1 MSHVDKKFPQSTYF
15 SRFLPTLDFGGGSRR
30 MMQVWEILQ
39 CLGCELVSSARGD
52 RLDTA
57 VWQRIKKAIKTQADP
72 GCRLWS
78 RQRREAVIRLGEV
91 ARTWGQAIDTFSNLD
106 LVFMDDPIYFLPLFE
121 ALEKRHKPVVAICHN
136 LETLASSQVE
146 KGASKELFVKE
157 LDVLSRCRL
166 VITISRE
173 ETWLLDNL
181 HIPSFYLPY
190 YPLKPVLSRLLAVRR
205 EREKLSTSSRSGI
218 LMLGNAIN
226 LSTLEGMN
234 RVIQVW
240 QEKHL
245 DRLAGQLLVA
255 GYNADKMF
263 KPDSFPDSIRF
274 LGTLTN
280 EELDRRL
287 VQVKACLCFQESGTG
302 ALTRICEMLIA
313 HVPVLANSHAARSYY
328 HIPGV
333 TEFAGLNHLEE
344 VIEKIDRIGGNIPLP
359 TPPNARE
366 LIAQVKRIL

>member
-1 MSHVDKKFPQSTYF
+1 MSHIDKEFPKSTYF

-39 CLGCELVSSARGD
+39 GLGCELVSSARSD
-52 RLDTA
+52 RIAPDA
-57 VWQRIKKAIKTQADP
+57 WKRIRKSIKTMSDT
-72 GCRLWS
+72 GCRMWS
-78 RQRREAVIRLGEV
+78 PQRREAVIRLGEI
-91 ARTWGQAIDTFSNLD
+91 ARTWGRAIDTFPNLD
-106 LVFMDDPIYFLPLFE
+106 LVFMDDPIYFLPLLE
-121 ALEKRHKPVVAICHN
+121 ILEKRHIPVVAICHN
-136 LETLASSQVE
+136 LETLAASQVE
-146 KGASKELFVKE
+146 KGAAKGLFLKELE
-157 LDVLSRCRL
+157 VLSRCRL

-181 HIPSFYLPY
+181 HIHSFYLPY
-190 YPLKPVLSRLLAVRR
+190 YPLQPVLSRLVAVRR
-205 EREKLSTSSRSGI
+205 EREKISTSSRSGI

-245 DRLAGQLLVA
+245 DRLDGPLLVA

-263 KPDSFPDSIRF
+263 KPDSFPGSVRF

-280 EELDRRL
+280 EELDRWL
-287 VQVKACLCFQESGTG
+287 GQVKACLCFQESGTG

-328 HIPGV
+328 HQPGV
-333 TEFAGLNHLEE
+333 IEFAGLDHLEE
-344 VIEKIDRIGGNIPLP
+344 VIEKIDRMGENIPLP